1 MQILIRHF
9 EGVYLINFPMRKLLL
24 IFRLEYVVCRFYTSN
39 VPKTISHVH
48 PPRIRFNTHHIA
60 IKERK
65 DIFIIKTRIKEQEKS
80 MKEQRVPHV
89 ELPPHSYVDY
99 LRILLS
105 NRSLFSITL
114 RFIEWN
120 IFSKIH
126 LDRKRDSLFIRYKTK

>member
-1 MQILIRHF
+1 MIRHF
-9 EGVYLINFPMRKLLL
+9 EGVCLINFPMRKLLL
-24 IFRLEYVVCRFYTSN
+24 IFRLEYVVCRFCTSN

-89 ELPPHSYVDY
+89 ELSPHSYVDY

-105 NRSLFSITL
+105 NRSLFFYNFAAYRIKH
-114 RFIEWN
+114 I
-120 IFSKIH
+120 
-126 LDRKRDSLFIRYKTK
+126 